1 MEIKIKELVACS
13 KCHRLKGEV
22 FEKYNGI
29 VPVLCICDLK
39 EGKHSKIKTSIV
51 GGIIPSG
58 KIHIMWTPTCNYF
71 DENGKSWHVPHF
83 AGFGWGSGKNEDA
96 EKLERWITEHS
107 GINEYFDP
115 WI

>member
-39 EGKHSKIKTSIV
+39 EGKHGIVNTSII

-58 KIHIMWTPTCNYF
+58 KIHIMWTPTCNHL
-71 DENGKSWHVPHF
+71 DENGNPGMSPLRRFWM
-83 AGFGWGSGKNEDA
+83 GFG
-96 EKLERWITEHS
+96 
-107 GINEYFDP
+107 
-115 WI
+115 